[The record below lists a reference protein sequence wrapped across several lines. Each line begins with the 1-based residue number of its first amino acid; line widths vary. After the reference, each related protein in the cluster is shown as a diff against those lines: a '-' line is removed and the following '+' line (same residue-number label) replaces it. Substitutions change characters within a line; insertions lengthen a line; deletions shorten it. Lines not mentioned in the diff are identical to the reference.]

1 MILELL
7 LEILGYGIIVCVLAA
22 IAYAFIKLL
31 SIGLDALSNND
42 D

>member
-7 LEILGYGIIVCVLAA
+7 LEILGYSIIVCVLAA
-22 IAYAFIKLL
+22 IAYVFIKLFT
-31 SIGLDALSNND
+31 IGLDALSNHD